1 MRRKACFIILL
12 ITLSLIGHSYIIF
25 ASIMMVFFSTGP
37 NDGMEQMIPIQM
49 YLYHQWTQGNLFY
62 STYLGLGGDF
72 SLT

>member
-25 ASIMMVFFSTGP
+25 RFHHDGVLSTGP

-49 YLYHQWTQGNLFY
+49 YLYHQWTQGNLFLFNTFG
-62 STYLGLGGDF
+62 SWRRF
-72 SLT
+72 FH